1 MKTYLLN
8 ICRRTFAIGFLVA
21 AAALANQAIEIIR
34 SENAQGISLITF
46 VIFTLLH
53 INGILYSY
61 FVAKDKILLAGTLLN
76 ALACLAIVMLKIL
89 YG

>member
-1 MKTYLLN
+1 MKTFLLN
-8 ICRRTFAIGFLVA
+8 ICRKTFAIGFLVA
-21 AAALANQAIEIIR
+21 GVALVNQAIEIIR

-46 VIFTLLH
+46 IIFTVLH

-61 FVAKDKILLAGTLLN
+61 FVAKDKTLLAGTLLN
-76 ALACLAIVMLKIL
+76 ALACIAISILKLI